1 MTTNQNF
8 KPSEGKREEFRKYL
22 EKNGVMD
29 ALTKVLVS
37 LYEEVEKPED
47 ALLFIRDK
55 LAIQAGIETYDQQSE
70 KIREMEGKIT
80 ELEETIVQL
89 KNAAAEAEATVA
101 VVEEGAE
108 PEMDPDFQISPP
120 EGETEAEALPPPTES
135 TEAPPE

>member
-1 MTTNQNF
+1 
-8 KPSEGKREEFRKYL
+8 
-22 EKNGVMD
+22 MD

-47 ALLFIRDK
+47 ALLYPLNKNYSYFLIGYVSYTFFLIMYSFIRDK

-120 EGETEAEALPPPTES
+120 EGEVEAEAPPPPTES